1 MSLLKVADT
10 SLPIDSLRDDQ
21 YVLDVLAWRRGLSEM
36 NVRSLAYE
44 YITGNIAEE
53 CRDAYLEYLHRFGKD
68 NRRGPRKEFPKR
80 SRGTKRSSMG
90 RRSRGD

>member
-1 MSLLKVADT
+1 
-10 SLPIDSLRDDQ
+10 
-21 YVLDVLAWRRGLSEM
+21 M

-53 CRDAYLEYLHRFGKD
+53 CRDAYLEYQDRFGKGK
-68 NRRGPRKEFPKR
+68 RGHRKEFTKR